1 MENSSGAA
9 QEVTALLQD
18 MAEDVLTFS
27 TELELQSAQIKQL
40 SVPSTTNR
48 GKQID
53 KVSPLQARHK
63 VAQVATLSQF
73 MVCTFL
79 WTPARVCAI

>member
-1 MENSSGAA
+1 ME
-9 QEVTALLQD
+9 QHKEEVTALLQD

-27 TELELQSAQIKQL
+27 TELELQSAQIKQR

-53 KVSPLQARHK
+53 DVSPRQARHK
-63 VAQVATLSQF
+63 VAQVATLSQQA
-73 MVCTFL
+73 L
-79 WTPARVCAI
+79 WFACSFVL